1 MNLLLQWAAV
11 QLQPY
16 VSDAMTHDEIAQVL
30 ELPPNPELGDAAFP
44 CFALSRQ
51 WKRPPAAI
59 AAELAERISA
69 GAWTGTGLGA
79 ASTVRA
85 VANGP
90 YLNLFFERDEWAPKL
105 LAPLLLSE
113 FGHSQDGAGQRVIL
127 DMSSPNI
134 AKPFGVG
141 HLRSTMIGNA
151 LAQLYRASGYE
162 VVTVNHIG
170 DWGTQF
176 GKLLEAYTRW
186 GDEAKLKEEPIR
198 ESLRLY
204 VKFHEEAEK
213 DPSLE
218 DKARHWFWKLEN
230 GDEEAQ
236 RLWRYFVSFSMEE
249 FDRVYARLGVQFD
262 HTLGESFYNDKMEAV
277 VSRLRELGLLDES
290 DGAQVVRLEEEGLPP
305 CLILKSDGTTI
316 YPTRD
321 LATALYR
328 KKEMGGDLLLY
339 VVGGEQKLHFQQVFA
354 VLKRMGEETSDA
366 CRHLPFGLMKFG
378 GRKMSTRKGQVIFLD
393 EVLDEAVSKAAAII
407 AEKNPDLA
415 DAKETAEAV
424 GIGAI
429 VFGDLLHHRMLEID
443 FSLDEALRFEGETGP
458 YVQYTAAR
466 AFKLLDKGGLSL
478 AEAEGRSLSGAIGG
492 SGLGRH
498 LGGAAAWECLKL
510 LAAYPEAIAGAI
522 RQNEPAVVARFLL
535 DAAKRFNRF
544 YHQERILTDNIE
556 ETEARLLLAAA
567 VAGVLRSG
575 LGLLGLRTPE
585 QI

>member
-1 MNLLLQWAAV
+1 MMNLLLQWAAS
-11 QLQPY
+11 QLQPHVPSLTY
-16 VSDAMTHDEIAQVL
+16 EDIVALL
-30 ELPPNPELGDAAFP
+30 ELPPNPELGDVAFP
-44 CFALSRQ
+44 CFALSREL
-51 WKRPPAAI
+51 KRAPAAI
-59 AAELAERISA
+59 AAELAERIGA
-69 GAWTGTGLGA
+69 GADSGT
-79 ASTVRA
+79 SPTIRA
-85 VANGP
+85 EAKGP
-90 YLNLFFERDEWAPKL
+90 YLNLFLVREEWAPRL
-105 LAPLLLSE
+105 LAPLLLAD
-113 FGHSQDGAGQRVIL
+113 FGQSQAGTGQRVIM

-151 LAQLYRASGYE
+151 LAQMYRSSGYE

-176 GKLLEAYTRW
+176 GKLMEAYMRW

-204 VKFHEEAEK
+204 VRFHEEAEK
-213 DPSLE
+213 DPTLE

-230 GDEEAQ
+230 GDEEAH

-249 FDRVYARLGVQFD
+249 FDRVYTRLGVRFD
-262 HTLGESFYNDKMEAV
+262 YTLGESFYNDKMAAV
-277 VSRLRELGLLDES
+277 VSRLQDLQLLEES
-290 DGAQVVRLEEEGLPP
+290 NGAQVVRLEEEGLPP

-328 KKEMGGDLLLY
+328 KNEMGGDLLLY
-339 VVGGEQKLHFQQVFA
+339 VVGAEQKLHFQQVFA
-354 VLKRMGEETSDA
+354 VLKRMGEEVADQ
-366 CRHLPFGLMKFG
+366 CRHLAFGLMKFE
-378 GRKMSTRKGQVIFLD
+378 GRKMSTRRGQVIFLD

-407 AEKNPDLA
+407 AEKNPDLE
-415 DAKETAEAV
+415 DARDTAEAV

-429 VFGDLLHHRMLEID
+429 VFGDLLHHRMLEVD

-466 AFKLLDKGGLSL
+466 AFKLLAKGKLTL
-478 AEAEGRSLSGAIGG
+478 AETETRSLSGAVSG
-492 SGLGRH
+492 SDLGRY
-498 LGGAAAWECLKL
+498 LSGTAAWECMKL
-510 LAAYPEAIAGAI
+510 LAAYPEAIAGAL

-544 YHQERILTDNIE
+544 YHQERILTENPAD
-556 ETEARLLLAAA
+556 TEAKLLLTAA

-575 LGLLGLRTPE
+575 LALLGLRTPE

>member
-16 VSDAMTHDEIAQVL
+16 LSAAMTHDEIAQVL

-44 CFALSRQ
+44 CFSLSRQ
-51 WKRPPAAI
+51 WKRSPVDI
-59 AAELAERISA
+59 AAELAEHIGA
-69 GAWTGTGLGA
+69 GGP
-79 ASTVRA
+79 SNVRA
-85 VANGP
+85 AANGP
-90 YLNLFFERDEWAPKL
+90 YLNLFFEREEWAPKL
-105 LAPLLLSE
+105 LAPLLLAE
-113 FGHSQDGAGQRVIL
+113 FGQSQAGAGQRVII

-204 VKFHEEAEK
+204 VKFHEEAES

-230 GDEEAQ
+230 GDEEAYK
-236 RLWRYFVSFSMEE
+236 LWRHFVSFSMEE

-262 HTLGESFYNDKMEAV
+262 HTLGESFYNDKMAAV
-277 VSRLRELGLLDES
+277 VSRLQELRLLEES

-328 KKEMGGDLLLY
+328 KNEMGGDLLLY
-339 VVGGEQKLHFQQVFA
+339 VVGAEQKLHFQQVFA
-354 VLKRMGEETSDA
+354 VLKRMGEEVADE
-366 CRHLPFGLMKFG
+366 CLHLPFGLMKFG

-415 DAKETAEAV
+415 DAQDTAEAV

-443 FSLDEALRFEGETGP
+443 FSLDDALRFEGETGP

-466 AFKLLDKGGLSL
+466 AFKLLDKGGLTL
-478 AEAEGRSLSGAIGG
+478 ADAEARSLSGAVTESG
-492 SGLGRH
+492 GLGRH
-498 LGGAAAWECLKL
+498 LAGAAAWECLKL
-510 LAAYPEAIAGAI
+510 LAAYPESIANAL

-544 YHQERILTDNIE
+544 YHQERILTENRE

-575 LGLLGLRTPE
+575 LALLGLRTPE